1 MPPEVYTLDPGEHE
15 WEALLRP
22 WDWRLPEAY
31 AVRLANRYG
40 DVFLEVPGAGVMA
53 LDIGQ
58 GTLEPVA
65 ASLEEFERGLEDPEK
80 AAMWLMIPLVDQLV
94 ASGSR
99 PGPGQCYSFARPPSA
114 GGDYAAEN
122 TAVVDVAAH
131 FAIYADLQRTLR
143 RYSNGQVVHLDL
155 DGGWI
160 AEVHP
165 RLAAES
171 REKWTV
177 TRE

>member
-114 GGDYAAEN
+114 GATTRPKTPPWSMSPRTSPSTPISSGPCGGIPTGRWCTSFS
-122 TAVVDVAAH
+122 TADGSPKSIRGWPPKVAK
-131 FAIYADLQRTLR
+131 
-143 RYSNGQVVHLDL
+143 SG
-155 DGGWI
+155 
-160 AEVHP
+160 P
-165 RLAAES
+165 
-171 REKWTV
+171 
-177 TRE
+177 